1 MGFIRSVVIFAV
13 LGTMLIGIAAINVQA
28 NSNPSPASKTFII
41 WVGDK
46 NSLNLPGAE
55 VYLDGNNHVGT
66 TDSRGEVRTP
76 ISFGTHT
83 ISATTACGSAS
94 KEYTFS
100 EEIDAASLYINICP
114 DETETTDGSVDGTA
128 LPGNAKIGFGS
139 TPTADTNW
147 VDYIFDGQLVGIYVD
162 VDTSSAGFTRTP
174 IYITSLG
181 GDAHHWGVTGA
192 SSIYEATPTS
202 FRIYLESPDLT
213 INSQYAKDYHW
224 YIQWIGIESA

>member
-1 MGFIRSVVIFAV
+1 MFLRRIMIIAV
-13 LGTMLIGIAAINVQA
+13 LVTISLGIAGVNAQV
-28 NSNPSPASKTFII
+28 STEESTGSKMFII

-66 TDSRGEVRTP
+66 TNSRGEVRTP

-83 ISATTACGSAS
+83 IRATTACGSAS
-94 KEYTFS
+94 KEYAFS
-100 EEIDAASLYINICP
+100 DEIDAASLYINTCP
-114 DETETTDGSVDGTA
+114 DGTKTNDGSVGGTV

-202 FRIYLESPDLT
+202 FRIYLKRPDVTL
-213 INSQYAKDYHW
+213 NSQYAKDYHW